1 MKQFEIKLLLKISA
15 NFIALQNKEVKE
27 KKNAHNISCLTN
39 SQWGGHSIKFAT
51 VHFWKLQFFI
61 AIFFHFK
68 TFILNKNE
76 LPVIISTCTCIAN
89 AVKQNTEYC
98 IVTILRRHN
107 FNVNF
112 VQVWQGILVGHKI
125 LTCKRGFY
133 KLIAGKIWLL
143 SVFVSHQFTP
153 KRWLPTLLN

>member
-1 MKQFEIKLLLKISA
+1 M
-15 NFIALQNKEVKE
+15 
-27 KKNAHNISCLTN
+27 
-39 SQWGGHSIKFAT
+39 
-51 VHFWKLQFFI
+51 
-61 AIFFHFK
+61 FFHFK

-76 LPVIISTCTCIAN
+76 LPVVISTCTCIAN

-125 LTCKRGFY
+125 LTCETGFY
-133 KLIAGKIWLL
+133 ELIAGKIQPF
-143 SVFVSHQFTP
+143 SVFVSHQFSP
-153 KRWLPTLLN
+153 KR

>member
-1 MKQFEIKLLLKISA
+1 M
-15 NFIALQNKEVKE
+15 
-27 KKNAHNISCLTN
+27 
-39 SQWGGHSIKFAT
+39 
-51 VHFWKLQFFI
+51 
-61 AIFFHFK
+61 FFHFK
-68 TFILNKNE
+68 TFTIDKNE

-89 AVKQNTEYC
+89 AVKQITEYC

-125 LTCKRGFY
+125 LTCERGFY
-133 KLIAGKIWLL
+133 ELIAGKIRLL

-153 KRWLPTLLN
+153 KR